1 MPLYNSSKFLESA
14 IESVIAQTYKNWEL
28 IICDDS
34 STDNSLYIAKGYE
47 AKDSRISVIENQ
59 YVKGSPG
66 ARNSSLN
73 IAKGRYIAFLDAD
86 DLWMRKKLELQISFM
101 EANNY
106 SFVYSYYQI
115 IDEEGNYLSNCKA
128 PSSVNAKLMRFSNF
142 IPCLTAVYDSY
153 SIGKISQPNILKRN
167 DFALW
172 LKILNMKDVENAYCL
187 PQITARYRS
196 NSYGLSSNK
205 IDALKY
211 FYLCLKKFGNCNFLQ
226 AYFFSII
233 YLLIVL
239 FKKRFNFIYNLL
251 IVKL

>member
-1 MPLYNSSKFLESA
+1 MPSFNSGKHIE
-14 IESVIAQTYKNWEL
+14 ESVESVLAQDLENWEL
-28 IICDDS
+28 IIVDGGS
-34 STDNSLYIAKGYE
+34 SDNTLALILKKIKTSKKIKLVKSKKDYGPAHARSVGVEKSKG
-47 AKDSRISVIENQ
+47 K
-59 YVKGSPG
+59 
-66 ARNSSLN
+66 
-73 IAKGRYIAFLDAD
+73 YIAFLDAD